1 MFRRFMWSIQEVR
14 LSDHIIKR
22 CRLVLAAIFILM
34 LTGCGRIP
42 DGEYA
47 ASVTLTGGSGKAYI
61 ESPCSVTVSGK
72 EITADIVWSS
82 ENYDFMMVDGVKY
95 EPVNTEGNSEFII
108 PIVIGKEMAVSADT
122 VAMSKPHLIDY
133 SLKFE
138 LVESG
143 IEDSQRADPGSAM
156 TESEKQGDAKGFTGS
171 SDKVFDVEE
180 TDADVL
186 KFISDKLG
194 IEYLSTDEMQYATG
208 FKIYRLE
215 DGFDLISVRDG
226 RYYLCI
232 PEGASISGLPDFGE
246 GIVSLSPIGDSD
258 TQLIAINKP
267 LDSIYLAASAVMCQF
282 DAIDAVEL
290 LKLSGT
296 QRDDWFV
303 ESAKEAM
310 DSGTLLYGGKY
321 SAPDYE
327 MMVAE
332 NVDLA
337 IENTM
342 ILHSPKVIEKLE
354 KLKIPTFI
362 DWSSYEDSILGRL
375 EWIKVYG
382 LLTGREDKAT
392 KAFLQQ
398 EDMIEAIDAHSLDGK
413 TVAVFSVNTRHQ
425 ITTKKGNDYL
435 VKMIEAA
442 GGTYLLP
449 EGVSD
454 ENNQSQATISVEAFY
469 DYAKDADILI
479 YNAVIED
486 PPKTLKELSAMDGTF
501 ADYKAVLSGQVY
513 VAKGSMYQLASRSGT
528 IAESIYEVLSGKKE
542 ETEYIYK
549 LK

>member
-47 ASVTLTGGSGKAYI
+47 ASVTLKGGSGKAYI

-82 ENYDFMMVDGVKY
+82 RNYDFMMVDGVKY
-95 EPVNTEGNSEFII
+95 EPVNTEGNSEFAI
-108 PIVIGKEMAVSADT
+108 PIVLGKEMAVSADT
-122 VAMSKPHLIDY
+122 TAMSKPHLIDY
-133 SLKFE
+133 TLKFE
-138 LVESG
+138 ILENG
-143 IEDSQRADPGSAM
+143 KEEGQSQDAESAM
-156 TESEKQGDAKGFTGS
+156 AGEQSGS
-171 SDKVFDVEE
+171 SEPSEASKQVLDLEE
-180 TDADVL
+180 TDADIL
-186 KFISDKLG
+186 KFISEKLG
-194 IEYLSTDEMQYATG
+194 IGYVSTDEMQYATG

-215 DGFDLISVRDG
+215 DGFNLIAVCDG
-226 RYYLCI
+226 RYYLVI

-246 GIVSLSPIGDSD
+246 GIVSLSTIGDSD
-258 TQLIAINKP
+258 TQLVAITQP

-282 DAIDAVEL
+282 DAIGAVDVL
-290 LKLSGT
+290 TLSGIE
-296 QRDDWFV
+296 RDGWYV
-303 ESAKEAM
+303 ESAVDAM
-310 DSGTLLYGGKY
+310 DSGSLLYGGKY

-327 MMVAE
+327 MMLE
-332 NVDLA
+332 KDVDLA
-337 IENTM
+337 VESTM

-354 KLKIPTFI
+354 KLEIPTFI
-362 DWSSYEDSILGRL
+362 DWSSYEESILGRL

-382 LLTGREDKAT
+382 LLTGKEKEA
-392 KAFLQQ
+392 KEAFLQQ
-398 EDMIEAIDAHSLDGK
+398 QDMMEKVDAHSLDGK
-413 TVAVFSVNTRHQ
+413 TVAIFSVNTRHQ

-435 VKMIEAA
+435 VKMVEAA

-449 EGVSD
+449 KGLTD
-454 ENNQSQATISVEAFY
+454 EDTRSQVTISVEAFY

-479 YNAVIED
+479 YNGVIED
-486 PPKTLKELSAMDGTF
+486 PPRTLDDLAAMDGTF
-501 ADYKAVLSGQVY
+501 ADYGAVKTGQVY
-513 VAKGSMYQLASRSGT
+513 VTTGSMYQLASRSGT

>member
-14 LSDHIIKR
+14 LSDQIIKR

-61 ESPCSVTVSGK
+61 ESPCNVTISGK

-122 VAMSKPHLIDY
+122 TAMSKPHLVDY
-133 SLKFE
+133 TLKFE
-138 LVESG
+138 ILKDGSEDIQSADVESALAG
-143 IEDSQRADPGSAM
+143 EEGGSEEM
-156 TESEKQGDAKGFTGS
+156 PPSTHEVLDL
-171 SDKVFDVEE
+171 EE
-180 TDADVL
+180 TDADIL
-186 KFISDKLG
+186 KFISEKLDIG
-194 IEYLSTDEMQYATG
+194 YVSTDEMQYATG

-215 DGFDLISVRDG
+215 DGFNLISVRDG

-258 TQLIAINKP
+258 IQLIAINKP

-282 DAIDAVEL
+282 DAIGAVDKL
-290 LKLSGT
+290 TLSGIE
-296 QRDDWFV
+296 RDDWYV
-303 ESAKEAM
+303 ESAVDAM
-310 DSGTLLYGGKY
+310 DSGALQYGGKY

-327 MMVAE
+327 MMVE
-332 NVDLA
+332 KDVDMA
-337 IENTM
+337 VESTM

-362 DWSSYEDSILGRL
+362 DWSSYENSILGRL

-382 LLTGREDKAT
+382 VLTGREDEAG

-398 EDMIEAIDAHSLDGK
+398 EDMMEKVDPHSLDGK

-449 EGVSD
+449 EGLYD
-454 ENNQSQATISVEAFY
+454 EDRQSQVTISVEAFY

-479 YNAVIED
+479 YNGVIED
-486 PPKTLKELSAMDGTF
+486 PPKTLDELKAMDVTF
-501 ADYKAVLSGQVY
+501 ADYGAVKAGKVY
-513 VAKGSMYQLASRSGT
+513 VTTGSMYQLASRSGT

-542 ETEYIYK
+542 ETEYIYR

>member
-1 MFRRFMWSIQEVR
+1 MR

-82 ENYDFMMVDGVKY
+82 SNYDFMTVDGVRY
-95 EPVNTEGNSEFII
+95 EPVNAEGNSEFVI
-108 PIVIGKEMAVSADT
+108 PIVLGKEMAVSADT
-122 VAMSKPHLIDY
+122 TAMSKPHLIDY
-133 SLKFE
+133 TLKFVILE
-138 LVESG
+138 NGE
-143 IEDSQRADPGSAM
+143 EDSFNEEAVSAQDEEKPGA
-156 TESEKQGDAKGFTGS
+156 TESSDSPAKVL
-171 SDKVFDVEE
+171 DLEE
-180 TDADVL
+180 TDADMIR
-186 KFISDKLG
+186 FISEKLDVG
-194 IEYLSTDEMQYATG
+194 YVSTDEMQYATG

-215 DGFDLISVRDG
+215 DGFKLISVRDG
-226 RYYLCI
+226 RYYLII

-258 TQLIAINKP
+258 IQLVAIHQP

-282 DAIDAVEL
+282 DAIGAVD
-290 LKLSGT
+290 KLSLSGIE
-296 QRDDWFV
+296 RDDWYV
-303 ESAKEAM
+303 DSAVDAM
-310 DSGTLLYGGKY
+310 DSGVLLYGGKY

-327 MMVAE
+327 MMVE
-332 NVDLA
+332 KNVDLA
-337 IENTM
+337 VESTM
-342 ILHSPKVIEKLE
+342 ILHTPKVIEKLE

-362 DWSSYEDSILGRL
+362 DWSSYENSIMGRI

-382 LLTGREDKAT
+382 LMTGKEPEAE
-392 KAFLQQ
+392 KAFLKQAEMMEQ
-398 EDMIEAIDAHSLDGK
+398 IDSLSLNGK
-413 TVAVFSVNTRHQ
+413 SVAVFSVNSRHQ

-449 EGVSD
+449 EGLYD
-454 ENNQSQATISVEAFY
+454 EDNKSQVTISVEAFY
-469 DYAKDADILI
+469 DYARDADILI
-479 YNAVIED
+479 YNGVIED
-486 PPKTLKELSAMDGTF
+486 PPVTLDDLIAMDGTF
-501 ADYKAVLSGQVY
+501 ADYVAVKAGQVY
-513 VAKGSMYQLASRSGT
+513 VTTGSMYQLASRSGE

-542 ETEYIYK
+542 ETEHIYK

>member
-1 MFRRFMWSIQEVR
+1 MR
-14 LSDHIIKR
+14 LSDHIIKK

-61 ESPCSVTVSGK
+61 ESPCSVSVSGG

-82 ENYDFMMVDGVKY
+82 RNYDFMMVDGVKY
-95 EPVNTEGNSEFII
+95 EPVNTEGNSEFVI
-108 PIVIGKEMAVSADT
+108 PIVLGKEMAVSADT
-122 VAMSKPHLIDY
+122 TAMSKPHLVDY
-133 SLKFE
+133 TLKFE
-138 LVESG
+138 ILKNGE
-143 IEDSQRADPGSAM
+143 EDSKGEDAGNTLAEEQDGLADLSA
-156 TESEKQGDAKGFTGS
+156 S
-171 SDKVFDVEE
+171 SGEVIDLEE
-180 TDADVL
+180 TDADIL
-186 KFISDKLG
+186 KFISEKLG
-194 IEYLSTDEMQYATG
+194 IGYVSTDEMQYATG
-208 FKIYRLE
+208 FKICRLE
-215 DGFDLISVRDG
+215 DGVNLISVRDG

-258 TQLIAINKP
+258 IQLIAIEQP

-282 DAIDAVEL
+282 DAIGAVDL
-290 LKLSGT
+290 LTLSGIE
-296 QRDDWFV
+296 RDGWYVD
-303 ESAKEAM
+303 SAIDAM
-310 DSGTLLYGGKY
+310 DSGTFQYGGKY

-327 MMVAE
+327 MMVE
-332 NVDLA
+332 KDVDLA
-337 IENTM
+337 VESTM

-382 LLTGREDKAT
+382 VLTGREDEAG

-398 EDMIEAIDAHSLDGK
+398 EDMMEKVDPHSLDGK

-449 EGVSD
+449 EGLYD
-454 ENNQSQATISVEAFY
+454 EDRQSQVTISVEAFY

-479 YNAVIED
+479 YNGVIEE
-486 PPKTLKELSAMDGTF
+486 PPRTLDELKAMDVTF
-501 ADYKAVLSGQVY
+501 ADYGAVKSGKVY
-513 VAKGSMYQLASRSGT
+513 VTTGSMYQLASRSGT

>member
-34 LTGCGRIP
+34 LTGCGRVP

-82 ENYDFMMVDGVKY
+82 SNYDFMMVDGVKY
-95 EPVNTEGNSEFII
+95 EPVNTEGNSEFVI
-108 PIVIGKEMAVSADT
+108 PIVLGKEMAVSADT
-122 VAMSKPHLIDY
+122 TAMSKPHLIDY
-133 SLKFE
+133 TLKFVILE
-138 LVESG
+138 NGE
-143 IEDSQRADPGSAM
+143 EDSFNEETVSAQDEEKPGA
-156 TESEKQGDAKGFTGS
+156 TESSDSPAKVL
-171 SDKVFDVEE
+171 DLEE
-180 TDADVL
+180 TDADMIR
-186 KFISDKLG
+186 FISEKLDVG
-194 IEYLSTDEMQYATG
+194 YVSTDEMQYATG

-215 DGFDLISVRDG
+215 DGFKLISVRDG
-226 RYYLCI
+226 RYYLII

-258 TQLIAINKP
+258 IQLVAIHQP

-282 DAIDAVEL
+282 DAIGAVD
-290 LKLSGT
+290 KLSLSGIE
-296 QRDDWFV
+296 RDDWYV
-303 ESAKEAM
+303 DSAVDAM
-310 DSGTLLYGGKY
+310 DSGVLLYGGKY

-327 MMVAE
+327 MMVE
-332 NVDLA
+332 KNVDLA
-337 IENTM
+337 VESTM

-362 DWSSYEDSILGRL
+362 DWSSYEDSIMGRL

-382 LLTGREDKAT
+382 LMTGKEPEAE
-392 KAFLQQ
+392 KAFLKQAEMMEQ
-398 EDMIEAIDAHSLDGK
+398 IDSLSLKGK
-413 TVAVFSVNTRHQ
+413 SVAVFSVNSRHQ

-449 EGVSD
+449 EGLYD
-454 ENNQSQATISVEAFY
+454 EDNKSQVTISVEAFY
-469 DYAKDADILI
+469 DYARDADILI
-479 YNAVIED
+479 YNGVIED
-486 PPKTLKELSAMDGTF
+486 PPGTLDDLVAMDGTF
-501 ADYKAVLSGQVY
+501 ADYAAVKAGQVY
-513 VAKGSMYQLASRSGT
+513 VTTGSMYQLASRSGE

-542 ETEYIYK
+542 ETEHIYK

>member
-34 LTGCGRIP
+34 LTGCGRVP

-82 ENYDFMMVDGVKY
+82 SNYDFMMVDGVKY
-95 EPVNTEGNSEFII
+95 EPVNTEGNSEFVI
-108 PIVIGKEMAVSADT
+108 PIVLGKEMAVSADT
-122 VAMSKPHLIDY
+122 TAMSKPHLIDY
-133 SLKFE
+133 TLKFVILKDGSE
-138 LVESG
+138 DIQSADVESALAG
-143 IEDSQRADPGSAM
+143 EEGR
-156 TESEKQGDAKGFTGS
+156 SEEMPPSTHEVLDL
-171 SDKVFDVEE
+171 EE
-180 TDADVL
+180 TDADIL
-186 KFISDKLG
+186 KFISEKLDVG
-194 IEYLSTDEMQYATG
+194 YVSTDEMQYATG

-215 DGFDLISVRDG
+215 DGFKLISVRDG
-226 RYYLCI
+226 RYYLII

-258 TQLIAINKP
+258 IQLVAIHQP

-282 DAIDAVEL
+282 DAIGAVD
-290 LKLSGT
+290 KLSLSGIE
-296 QRDDWFV
+296 RDDWYV
-303 ESAKEAM
+303 DSAVDAM
-310 DSGTLLYGGKY
+310 DSGVLLYGGKY

-327 MMVAE
+327 MMVE
-332 NVDLA
+332 KNVDLA
-337 IENTM
+337 VESTM

-362 DWSSYEDSILGRL
+362 DWSSYEDSIMGRI

-382 LLTGREDKAT
+382 LMTGKEPEAE
-392 KAFLQQ
+392 KAFLKQAEMMEQ
-398 EDMIEAIDAHSLDGK
+398 IDSLSLNGK
-413 TVAVFSVNTRHQ
+413 SVAVFSVNSRHQ

-449 EGVSD
+449 EGLYD
-454 ENNQSQATISVEAFY
+454 EDNKSQVTISVEAFY
-469 DYAKDADILI
+469 DYARDADILI
-479 YNAVIED
+479 YNGVIED
-486 PPKTLKELSAMDGTF
+486 APGTLDDLVAMDGTF
-501 ADYKAVLSGQVY
+501 ADYAAVKADQVY
-513 VAKGSMYQLASRSGT
+513 VTTGSMYQLASRSGE
-528 IAESIYEVLSGKKE
+528 IAESIFEVLSGKKE
-542 ETEYIYK
+542 ETEHIYK

>member
-1 MFRRFMWSIQEVR
+1 MR

-61 ESPCSVTVSGK
+61 ESPCNVTVSGK

-82 ENYDFMMVDGVKY
+82 RNYDFMMVDGVKY
-95 EPVNTEGNSEFII
+95 EPVNTEGNSEFVI
-108 PIVIGKEMAVSADT
+108 PIVLGKEMAVSADT
-122 VAMSKPHLIDY
+122 TAMSKPHLVDY
-133 SLKFE
+133 TLKFE
-138 LVESG
+138 ILKDGSEDIQSADVESTLAG
-143 IEDSQRADPGSAM
+143 EEGK
-156 TESEKQGDAKGFTGS
+156 SEEMPPSTHEVLDL
-171 SDKVFDVEE
+171 EE
-180 TDADVL
+180 TDADIL
-186 KFISDKLG
+186 KFISEKLDIG
-194 IEYLSTDEMQYATG
+194 YVSTDEMQYATG

-215 DGFDLISVRDG
+215 DGFNLIAVCDG

-232 PEGASISGLPDFGE
+232 PEGTSISGLPDFGE

-258 TQLIAINKP
+258 IELVAITQP

-282 DAIDAVEL
+282 DAIGAVDKL
-290 LKLSGT
+290 TLSGIE
-296 QRDDWFV
+296 RDDWYV
-303 ESAKEAM
+303 ESAVDAM
-310 DSGTLLYGGKY
+310 DSGALQYGGKY

-327 MMVAE
+327 MMVE
-332 NVDLA
+332 KDVDLA
-337 IENTM
+337 VESTM

-382 LLTGREDKAT
+382 VLTGKETEARE
-392 KAFLQQ
+392 AFLQQ
-398 EDMIEAIDAHSLDGK
+398 EDMMEKVDPHSLDGK

-449 EGVSD
+449 EGLYD
-454 ENNQSQATISVEAFY
+454 EDRQSQVTISVEAFY

-479 YNAVIED
+479 YNGVIED
-486 PPKTLKELSAMDGTF
+486 PPKTLDELKAMDVTF
-501 ADYKAVLSGQVY
+501 ADYGAVKAGQVY
-513 VAKGSMYQLASRSGT
+513 VTTGSMYQLASRSGT

>member
-61 ESPCSVTVSGK
+61 ESPCSVSVSGK

-82 ENYDFMMVDGVKY
+82 ENYDFMMIDGVKY
-95 EPVNTEGNSEFII
+95 EPVNSEGNSEFVI
-108 PIVIGKEMAVSADT
+108 PIILGKEMDVQADT

-133 SLKFE
+133 TLKFE
-138 LVESG
+138 IIEDEDGDAGSEDLAEADAANESG
-143 IEDSQRADPGSAM
+143 PEQEA
-156 TESEKQGDAKGFTGS
+156 AKKTVL
-171 SDKVFDVEE
+171 DLEE
-180 TDADVL
+180 TDADIL
-186 KFISDKLG
+186 KFISEKLNIG
-194 IEYLSTDEMQYATG
+194 YVSTEEMLYATG

-215 DGFDLISVRDG
+215 DGFNLIAVRDG
-226 RYYLCI
+226 RYYLII
-232 PEGASISGLPDFGE
+232 PEGAVVSGLPDFGE

-258 TQLIAINKP
+258 TQLIAIHQP

-282 DAIDAVEL
+282 DAIDAVDML
-290 LKLSGT
+290 TLSGID
-296 QRDDWFV
+296 RDDWYV
-303 ESAKEAM
+303 ASAADAM
-310 DSGTLLYGGKY
+310 DSGALSYGGKY

-327 MMVAE
+327 MMVE
-332 NVDLA
+332 KDVDLA
-337 IENTM
+337 VESTM

-354 KLKIPTFI
+354 KLQIPTFI

-382 LLTGREDKAT
+382 LMTGKETEAKE
-392 KAFLQQ
+392 AFLQQ
-398 EDMIEAIDAHSLDGK
+398 EDMMEKVDAHSLDGK

-449 EGVSD
+449 EGLYD
-454 ENNQSQATISVEAFY
+454 EDRRSQVTISVEAFY
-469 DYAKDADILI
+469 DYARDADILI
-479 YNAVIED
+479 YNGVIED
-486 PPKTLKELSAMDGTF
+486 PPKNLDDLVAMDGTF
-501 ADYKAVLSGQVY
+501 ADYEAVKAGNVY
-513 VAKGSMYQLASRSGT
+513 VTTGSMYQLASRSGT

>member
-1 MFRRFMWSIQEVR
+1 MR

-34 LTGCGRIP
+34 LTGCGRVP

-82 ENYDFMMVDGVKY
+82 SNYDFMMVDGVKY
-95 EPVNTEGNSEFII
+95 ESVNTEGNSEFVI
-108 PIVIGKEMAVSADT
+108 PIVLGKEMAVSADT
-122 VAMSKPHLIDY
+122 TAMSKPHLIDY
-133 SLKFE
+133 TLKFVILE
-138 LVESG
+138 NGE
-143 IEDSQRADPGSAM
+143 EDSFNEEAVSAQDEEKPGA
-156 TESEKQGDAKGFTGS
+156 TESSDSPAKVL
-171 SDKVFDVEE
+171 DLEE
-180 TDADVL
+180 TDADMIR
-186 KFISDKLG
+186 FISEKLDVG
-194 IEYLSTDEMQYATG
+194 YVSTDEMQYATG

-215 DGFDLISVRDG
+215 DGFKLISVRDG
-226 RYYLCI
+226 RYYLII

-258 TQLIAINKP
+258 IQLVAIHQP

-282 DAIDAVEL
+282 DAIGAVD
-290 LKLSGT
+290 KLSLSGIE
-296 QRDDWFV
+296 RDDWYV
-303 ESAKEAM
+303 DSAVDAM
-310 DSGTLLYGGKY
+310 DSGVLRYGGKY

-327 MMVAE
+327 MMVE
-332 NVDLA
+332 KNVDLA
-337 IENTM
+337 VESTM

-362 DWSSYEDSILGRL
+362 DWSSYEDSIMGRI

-382 LLTGREDKAT
+382 LMTGKEPEAE
-392 KAFLQQ
+392 KAFLKQAEMMEQ
-398 EDMIEAIDAHSLDGK
+398 IDSLSLKGK
-413 TVAVFSVNTRHQ
+413 SVAVFSVNSRHQ

-449 EGVSD
+449 EGLYD
-454 ENNQSQATISVEAFY
+454 EDNKSQVTISVEAFY
-469 DYAKDADILI
+469 DYARDADILI
-479 YNAVIED
+479 YNGVIED
-486 PPKTLKELSAMDGTF
+486 PPGTLDDLVAMDGTF
-501 ADYKAVLSGQVY
+501 ADYAAVKAGQVY
-513 VAKGSMYQLASRSGT
+513 VTTGSMYQLASRSGE

-542 ETEYIYK
+542 ETEHIYK